1 MTAEP
6 SPAGH
11 KASWE
16 DKAKSFGA
24 MKDIVLERRP
34 ILREIMAK
42 CGTMS
47 LMDYAVKYFD
57 VNTNPVLE
65 LRKEEL
71 LSVVSEHLARDF
83 DPATVQGVLD
93 QLREYYVVSTS
104 DHHGPVTHSFFLNS
118 NLIMATAGSRLP
130 HPIRYAIAF
139 STSNI
144 YMNNSSLPRGTIMH
158 SVNEAGHLTEHRF
171 NFFSKQSRTSVVWNY
186 PPYVAQ
192 DVQDILDELKKENQ
206 KGCID
211 DATYERAS
219 ALFREVYLESDALA
233 SPTYTGQV
241 SRSNLLL
248 WDRYFTSSRMP
259 SPAPRLIYLEQ
270 KAVVADLLRRHHL
283 TESTELHEILFN
295 PQFSFYLRNY
305 FHGLQ
310 GTFTDTG
317 DRGTYLFWA
326 FPEGDSKRH
335 PLRLEDGKRLV
346 TEDGTWSVDLAPE
359 AIGRALEEHK
369 LVPGLL
375 LSYITLAMYY
385 GLKCLGG
392 FNQVNTL
399 TQAKNG
405 YIKMCADLGRYKSIE
420 ACARVQT
427 KEIGDGLMIAFLSS
441 PDGQT
446 VPAMGLDLALYG
458 GEDTWGN
465 LVKMMET
472 TTVEESIAPQM
483 PDIYRTSL
491 SIDGRD
497 PELEELTNDDI
508 INLIG
513 LKKRIVPCVTLSK

>member
-1 MTAEP
+1 MTATSAP
-6 SPAGH
+6 RGLNG
-11 KASWE
+11 SWE
-16 DKAKSFGA
+16 DKTKAFSV

-42 CGTMS
+42 CGTLT
-47 LMDYAVKYFD
+47 LMDYAMKYFD
-57 VNTNPVLE
+57 VNMNPTLE
-65 LRKEEL
+65 SRKGEL
-71 LSVVSEHLARDF
+71 LSVVREHLARNF
-83 DPATVQGVLD
+83 DQVTTDGVIE
-93 QLREYYVVSTS
+93 QLRQYYVVSTS

-130 HPIRYAIAF
+130 QPIRYAIAF

-158 SVNEAGHLTEHRF
+158 SVNAAGHLTEHRF

-192 DVQDILDELKKENQ
+192 DVYDILDELKKENQ
-206 KGCID
+206 KGCIND
-211 DATYERAS
+211 DTYAKAA
-219 ALFREVYLESDALA
+219 ALFTEVYLEPSVVNA
-233 SPTYTGQV
+233 PTYIGQV

-248 WDRYFTSSRMP
+248 WDRYFSSSQVS
-259 SPAPRLIYLEQ
+259 SPPPQLVYLEQ

-283 TESTELHEILFN
+283 HESTELHEILFN

-305 FHGLQ
+305 FYGLQ

-326 FPEGDSKRH
+326 FPEGDSHRH
-335 PLRLEDGKRLV
+335 PLRLDDGKRLV
-346 TEDGTWSVDLAPE
+346 TEDGSWSVDLTPE
-359 AIGRALEEHK
+359 AIGQALEEHK

-458 GEDTWGN
+458 GEDTWEN

-483 PDIYRTSL
+483 PEIYHTST
-491 SIDGRD
+491 SAENRD
-497 PELEELTNDDI
+497 PKLAALTNEDI
-508 INLIG
+508 VKLLRLDKSIT
-513 LKKRIVPCVTLSK
+513 PCVRI